1 MRLLIVEDDSHVGSA
16 LVAVLNRAGY
26 ETVWVQDGQSA
37 LDQLG
42 TDTGMVLLDLALP
55 DMDGFE
61 VCRRIR
67 RLSAAPVI
75 MATARSQLNARI
87 HGLEVGAD
95 DYVVK
100 PYDVRE
106 LMARIEAINRRSRS
120 HDVEGVAHGEPVRVG
135 EVQIDLACRQVTAG
149 PEPVSLTKKEFD
161 VIALLARH
169 PGVALPRERILREV
183 WQTNWRGL
191 GRSLEV
197 HVGSIRRKLGS
208 HDLIETVRGVG
219 YRLVD
224 G

>member
-1 MRLLIVEDDSHVGSA
+1 MRLLIVEDDAHVASA

-26 ETVWVQDGQSA
+26 ETVWARDGRQA
-37 LDQLG
+37 LEALG
-42 TDTGMVLLDLALP
+42 ADTEMVLLDLWLP
-55 DMDGFE
+55 DIDGFE
-61 VCRRIR
+61 LCRKIR
-67 RLSAAPVI
+67 RLSDAPVI
-75 MATARSQLNARI
+75 MATARSQLQARI

-106 LMARIEAINRRSRS
+106 LMARIEAINRRGSSRDS
-120 HDVEGVAHGEPVRVG
+120 ARTGAETPIRVG
-135 EVQIDLACRQVTAG
+135 EVHIDLASRRVIAG
-149 PEPVSLTKKEFD
+149 REDVPLTKKEFD
-161 VIALLARH
+161 VVALLARH

-208 HDLIETVRGVG
+208 HDVIETVRGVG
-219 YRLVD
+219 YRLAS